1 MIAELGI
8 GLNHAIRPS
17 GHVMLDEKA
26 GGTAHIAIGRN
37 TGAYGGANE
46 ATIHVDCVFS
56 GPELEADGARSRSRE
71 RVRPWLAPVGETMF
85 PPRAPSSRGLLT
97 GEPPGSPR
105 PLPAHRPKVPVS
117 YEPPPERDYRPIHPE
132 PLWRSLARRIWAPI
146 AVAVGLVAKFGFAF
160 AKFASV
166 FVAVG
171 GYALIW
177 GWKFAVG
184 FVLLIFVHEMGHFI
198 EARRRGFNAA
208 WPVFIPFLG
217 AYVAIRDARMGP
229 WQSAWISLAGPI
241 TGGLGAAI
249 CWVYGEQQNSALLQA
264 LGYVGF
270 LLNLFNLLPVGIL
283 DGGSIWRA
291 IKTMRL
297 GGTPGKANTILVVYL
312 GLAALL
318 LLGMVGAHV
327 PQHRL

>member
-1 MIAELGI
+1 M
-8 GLNHAIRPS
+8 S
-17 GHVMLDEKA
+17 
-26 GGTAHIAIGRN
+26 
-37 TGAYGGANE
+37 
-46 ATIHVDCVFS
+46 FQ
-56 GPELEADGARSRSRE
+56 PEI
-71 RVRPWLAPVGETMF
+71 
-85 PPRAPSSRGLLT
+85 
-97 GEPPGSPR
+97 
-105 PLPAHRPKVPVS
+105 
-117 YEPPPERDYRPIHPE
+117 PEREYRPIQPE
-132 PLWRSLARRIWAPI
+132 PAWRSLARKIWAPL
-146 AVAVGLVAKFGFAF
+146 AVLLGLIVKFGFAF

-291 IKTMRL
+291 IKIMRL